1 MDRSLV
7 PTGWAVD
14 AAARPLIV
22 IINFTFVHIDAWAVA
37 LGCAVCALCGCWRI
51 SWRGC
56 PSRASRGLP
65 RAAGEGLSPAC
76 QTPDPPSPMR
86 PGEETLVPLLPQAPG
101 LRPPRQEAARHRR
114 LAPSA
119 LLSGGRLEGTSGA
132 PPGAYS

>member
-22 IINFTFVHIDAWAVA
+22 TINFTFVHIDAWAVA
-37 LGCAVCALCGCWRI
+37 LGCALCALCGCWR
-51 SWRGC
+51 SPWRGC

-65 RAAGEGLSPAC
+65 RAAGPPPLAF
-76 QTPDPPSPMR
+76 QAPDPPSPMR
-86 PGEETLVPLLPQAPG
+86 PGEETVVPLVPQPLG
-101 LRPPRQEAARHRR
+101 LQRR

-119 LLSGGRLEGTSGA
+119 LLEGGRLEGTSGA